1 MAKKINISL
10 SETEREN
17 VRKVLEICN
26 LLREYRGKDL
36 KYDEVVTATKA
47 IRTLLGDKIVGSL
60 LERVGL
66 RNMRFL
72 NTARPIIATSDYNI
86 VGSNYTITN
95 VRLPLLEKKVRDGQL
110 VEVIPLYKQP
120 DKIKQSAAI
129 DVAEWYSRTIV
140 YLGNDLSLDR
150 QETLQL
156 LDGYAKGDKK
166 AIDICGNMMANSGIY
181 HMGLK
186 LIFASMPIVA
196 MAEQIIYE
204 VAESLHIEGI
214 LDISDENELAQH
226 LHLGNELFISHITI
240 NNYRLYKGEQE
251 FNFQNRFTVLIGD
264 NAKGKTTILDA
275 IRVILDSIIP
285 THRMESK
292 KGIKSGIH
300 TKFSLSSVHREISED
315 GGLDYSWPVEISADS
330 CYGQINRRRKSRE
343 NHSTKKYNKSLLDEL
358 KRLPLIVYCGVER
371 TSPLETRKIE
381 EKFSGDRHDAY
392 YECLNTRTSSTYL
405 KLWLRDLQ
413 RSARTN
419 DKADS
424 KADNKA
430 AVLLSSFIDA
440 VCSCL
445 KDEHITY
452 IEYVYQETKAS
463 DGKMD
468 KIDDIVLTQR
478 DPETENEKRM
488 LFGTLSAGY
497 RVMIGLIANLAYRCI
512 ILNPQLGKDAIT
524 GTSGIV
530 LIDEIDMHLHP
541 LWQRHIVEDLMRCFP
556 KIQFVAT
563 THSPFVVQSLNAE
576 QIINLN
582 NRPIMHNPTNSN
594 LATNALYMGVDSDR
608 SIRFREEENS
618 AYDFLKA
625 IKDKNVTA
633 EKIDKLMK
641 EYAIRHSDNPIYVAK
656 LKIEANL
663 AKNDALYTQ
672 YIKENSHATNR

>member
-1 MAKKINISL
+1 MAKKINIAL
-10 SETEREN
+10 FETERED
-17 VRKVLEICN
+17 VRKVVKICN

-47 IRTLLGDKIVGSL
+47 IRSLLGDKIVGSL

-72 NTARPIIATSDYNI
+72 NTARPITATSDYNI
-86 VGSNYTITN
+86 AGSNYTITN
-95 VRLPLLEKKVRDGQL
+95 IRLPLLEKKVRDGQL
-110 VEVIPLYKQP
+110 VELIPLYKQP
-120 DKIKQSAAI
+120 EKIKQSAAI

-140 YLGNDLSLDR
+140 YRSEGLSLDR

-156 LDGYAKGDKK
+156 LDEYAKGNKK
-166 AIDICGNMMANSGIY
+166 AIEICGNMMANSGVY

-186 LIFASMPIVA
+186 LIYASMPIIA

-204 VAESLHIEGI
+204 VTESMHIEGI
-214 LDISDENELAQH
+214 LDITDEYELAQH

-264 NAKGKTTILDA
+264 NARGKTTILDA

-285 THRMESK
+285 TRRMESK
-292 KGIKSGIH
+292 KGIKSGIPA
-300 TKFSLSSVHREISED
+300 KFSLSSVHREISAD

-330 CYGQINRRRKSRE
+330 CYGQIKMHRKSRE
-343 NHSTKKYNKSLLDEL
+343 NHSTKKYNKRLLDEL
-358 KRLPLIVYCGVER
+358 NRLPLIVYCGVER

-392 YECLNTRTSSTYL
+392 YECLNTRTTSTYL

-419 DKADS
+419 DN
-424 KADNKA
+424 ADNKA

-445 KDEHITY
+445 KEEHITH
-452 IEYVYQETKAS
+452 IEYVYQEAKAS

-468 KIDDIVLTQR
+468 RIDDIVLTQR
-478 DPETENEKRM
+478 DPETGSEKRM

-497 RVMIGLIANLAYRCI
+497 RVMIGMIANLAYRCI

-530 LIDEIDMHLHP
+530 LIDEVDMHLHP

-556 KIQFVAT
+556 KIQFIAT
-563 THSPFVVQSLNAE
+563 THSPFVVQSLKSE
-576 QIINLN
+576 QVFNLQTMEFLPVNPNDNTLDVSVENMDIAFKRSDSFLRRNILARQFLEEINSPHYSPEDRDKVFIKYAN
-582 NRPIMHNPTNSN
+582 EFSEDPT
-594 LATNALYMGVDSDR
+594 
-608 SIRFREEENS
+608 
-618 AYDFLKA
+618 FL
-625 IKDKNVTA
+625 
-633 EKIDKLMK
+633 
-641 EYAIRHSDNPIYVAK
+641 AK
-656 LKIEANL
+656 LQFLQITNDIE
-663 AKNDALYTQ
+663 
-672 YIKENSHATNR
+672 